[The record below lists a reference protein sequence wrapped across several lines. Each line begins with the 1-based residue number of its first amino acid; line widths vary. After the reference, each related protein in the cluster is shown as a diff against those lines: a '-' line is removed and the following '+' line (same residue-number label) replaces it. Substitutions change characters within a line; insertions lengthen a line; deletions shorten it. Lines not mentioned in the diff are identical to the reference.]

1 MNLVILDNKLVDGH
15 IPISRLPE
23 TPERTMIIRDS
34 LMANEEIKL
43 KSTWVTPEPLSYKQL
58 LDLAEMVHYNDYLD
72 HLTEKLDAAELAKI
86 PLTVSG
92 DSDAQVSEN
101 SRQAMCATLAMI
113 CHAVELV
120 SFGYFK
126 RAFCNV
132 RPPGHHC
139 CQYKAMG
146 FCMINNVAVATKY
159 ASKLMGPET
168 KFAIIDIDCH
178 HGNGTQDIFYDD
190 PNVLYVSIHHHYLEN
205 YPGTGKPEET
215 GNHDNVMNINL
226 KSGSGHS
233 KAIEAFEEKIIP
245 KLKTFKPDLIFISC
259 GFDAHYLDPVGT
271 LKFTNETYT
280 LMTQD
285 IVNFANEHCSGRVIS
300 VLEGGYSV
308 SALREASVAHVK
320 ELL

>member
-23 TPERTMIIRDS
+23 TPERTMIIRES
-34 LMANEEIKL
+34 LMSNEEIKS
-43 KSTWVTPEPLSYKQL
+43 KSNWITPEPLTYKQL
-58 LDLAEMVHYNDYLD
+58 LQLAELVHYNDYLE
-72 HLTEKLDAAELAKI
+72 HLTEKLDSAESAKL
-86 PLTVSG
+86 PLVVSG

-101 SRQAMCATLAMI
+101 SRSALCATLAMI
-113 CHAVELV
+113 CHAVELT
-120 SFGYFK
+120 SFGFCK

-146 FCMINNVAVATKY
+146 FCMLNNVAIATKY
-159 ASKLMGPET
+159 ATKLMEPGS

-190 PNVLYVSIHHHYLEN
+190 QNVLYISIHHHFMNN
-205 YPGTGKPEET
+205 YPGTGKPDEK
-215 GNHDNVMNINL
+215 GNHNNVLNINL

-233 KAIEAFEEKIIP
+233 KAVEAFEEKVIP
-245 KLKTFKPDLIFISC
+245 KLNEFVPDLIFISC

-280 LMTQD
+280 YMTKE
-285 IVNFANEHCSGRVIS
+285 IVKFADEHCKGRVIS
-300 VLEGGYSV
+300 VLEGGYSET
-308 SALREASVAHVK
+308 ALKEASVAHVM